1 MSRPTPRCGDHDH
14 SWSTPGR
21 FVVVYCTR
29 CGLTLKAS
37 FAATAREIAQLP
49 QVPASYGLDGERYDE
64 AA

>member
-1 MSRPTPRCGDHDH
+1 MMLQPNTRCADHEH
-14 SWSTPGR
+14 RWSAPGQ

-37 FAATAREIAQLP
+37 FAATEREIAQLP
-49 QVPASYGLDGERYDE
+49 VVPETHERYDE

>member
-1 MSRPTPRCGDHDH
+1 MLPPNQRCADHDH
-14 SWSTPGR
+14 RWSAPGQ

-37 FAATAREIAQLP
+37 FAATERQIAQLP
-49 QVPASYGLDGERYDE
+49 QVPETHWRYDE

>member
-1 MSRPTPRCGDHDH
+1 MPQPTSRCGDHEH
-14 SWSTPGR
+14 RWSAPGQ

-37 FAATAREIAQLP
+37 FAATERQIAQLP
-49 QVPASYGLDGERYDE
+49 QVPETHQRYGE